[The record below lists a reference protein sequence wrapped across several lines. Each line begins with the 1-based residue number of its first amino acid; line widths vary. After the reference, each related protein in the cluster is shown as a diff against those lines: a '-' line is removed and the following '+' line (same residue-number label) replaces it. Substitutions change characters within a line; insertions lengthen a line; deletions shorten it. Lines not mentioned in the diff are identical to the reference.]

1 MEGEPVSAPVRGEL
15 RYGLELAR
23 LLADAAISSRC
34 TRDATLTRSS

>member
-23 LLADAAISSRC
+23 LLATPRFFRVP
-34 TRDATLTRSS
+34 RDATHTRSS